1 MTTPA
6 GGGQFAS
13 THWTQV
19 LAAAD
24 PGHPDARE
32 ALAAL
37 CRTYW
42 PPLYAFA
49 RRRGYSPAD
58 AEDLTQGFFARLL
71 RLDSLAQV
79 RRERGRFRSFLL
91 AALQHHLSDE
101 RDRALAAKR
110 GAGKV
115 VSIDAEAA
123 ESGYQREFADA
134 GVTPDAAF
142 DRAWALTL
150 LQSVAVRLQRDY
162 ESGGQG
168 GLFASL
174 RFCLTGSRSDL
185 PYAELAGRLGLSEP
199 AVRVAVHRLRKRYRQ
214 FLRDEIAQ
222 TVARPEDVEDEL
234 RELRLALSR

>member
-24 PGHPDARE
+24 PAHPDARE
-32 ALAAL
+32 ALATL

-101 RDRALAAKR
+101 RDRARAAKR

-115 VSIDAEAA
+115 VSFDAEVA

-150 LQSVAVRLQRDY
+150 LQTVAVRLQQDY
-162 ESGGQG
+162 EAGGQG

-234 RELRLALSR
+234 RELRLALTR